1 VDDNQ
6 RIDFLLLAITLIL
19 AGIGLVA
26 VYSSSIYL
34 SMEKDGTG
42 AFFFKKQAIHLIIGF
57 IVMMLLTKINYRG
70 YANIGTILLIIG
82 YVLLCAL
89 LIQNHINEDSVNR
102 WLSIGNL
109 RFQPSEIMKIILIIF
124 LSGSIS
130 KMGDKIRDFKRGFL
144 PLMGIITF
152 TFGLVFL
159 EPDLGIAGLLLI
171 IGLYIMFVGRAKLVH
186 LLMILIPSFASIR
199 FMIATISYMRKRWE
213 DFVNP
218 EMAYQIKQS
227 IISIGSGGFWG
238 VGLGNST
245 QKYYFLP
252 ELHTDFVF
260 SIFAEELGFIGTSIL
275 LVLSL
280 LYVIRGL
287 KIAQQA
293 PDKFGFLLASGLSMM
308 IGIQVFINIGVAI
321 RLLPTTG
328 MTLPF
333 ISYGGSSLII
343 SFMATGVL
351 LNISKQGNYEMR
363 LSQEFVTRRHRKVWV

>member
-1 VDDNQ
+1 MDDKQ
-6 RIDFLLLAITLIL
+6 HIDFLFLAITLIL

-34 SMEKDGTG
+34 SVEKDGTG
-42 AFFFKKQAIHLIIGF
+42 MFFFKKQAVHLIIGLL
-57 IVMMLLTKINYRG
+57 VMMFLTKINYRG
-70 YANIGTILLIIG
+70 YANIGTGLLITG

-89 LIQNHINEDSVNR
+89 LIQNQINEDSINR
-102 WLSIGNL
+102 WLRIGNL
-109 RFQPSEIMKIILIIF
+109 QFQPSEIMKIILIIF
-124 LSGSIS
+124 LAGSIS
-130 KMGDKIRDFKRGFL
+130 KMGDRIRDFKRGFL
-144 PLMGIITF
+144 PLMGVIALAF
-152 TFGLVFL
+152 ALVFM

-171 IGLYIMFVGRAKLVH
+171 IGLYTIFIGRAKLFH
-186 LLMILIPSFASIR
+186 LLMILIPSCASI
-199 FMIATISYMRKRWE
+199 ILLVTKISYMKKRWE
-213 DFVNP
+213 EFVNP

-260 SIFAEELGFIGTSIL
+260 SIFAEELGFIGTSAL
-275 LVLSL
+275 LVLTL
-280 LYVIRGL
+280 LYVMRGL
-287 KIAQQA
+287 KIARQS

-333 ISYGGSSLII
+333 ISYGGSSLVT
-343 SFMATGVL
+343 SFIATGIL
-351 LNISKQGNYEMR
+351 LNISRQGNFEAK
-363 LSQEFVTRRHRKVWV
+363 LSREFVTRRHRKVWV